1 MDWVYVGGL
10 GVSVAGVLLSLE
22 ASVFG
27 ILELNYKSL
36 WPPIC
41 SFFHIDKHPSAAVG
55 QPIQGVNVVDKHYLT
70 PHLQLQHSLERGIL
84 DGACT
89 VDVELLNKP
98 AGILGFDGEE
108 LSIYFI
114 KLCIVSGVHFCVC
127 SINVEGVGVNGEF
140 V

>member
-36 WPPIC
+36 WLSIC

-70 PHLQLQHSLERGIL
+70 THLQLQHSLERGIL
-84 DGACT
+84 DGACA
-89 VDVELLNKP
+89 VDMELLNKP

-114 KLCIVSGVHFCVC
+114 KLCIVSGIHFCVC

>member
-1 MDWVYVGGL
+1 M
-10 GVSVAGVLLSLE
+10 
-22 ASVFG
+22 FR

-36 WPPIC
+36 WLSIC

-70 PHLQLQHSLERGIL
+70 THLQLQHSLERGIL

-89 VDVELLNKP
+89 VDVELLNKL
-98 AGILGFDGEE
+98 AGILGFYGEE

>member
-1 MDWVYVGGL
+1 M
-10 GVSVAGVLLSLE
+10 SVAGVLLSLE

-36 WPPIC
+36 WLSIC

-55 QPIQGVNVVDKHYLT
+55 QPIQGVNVVDKHYFT

-89 VDVELLNKP
+89 VDVELLNKL
-98 AGILGFDGEE
+98 AGIFGFDGEE
-108 LSIYFI
+108 LSINFI
-114 KLCIVSGVHFCVC
+114 KLCVVSRVHFCVC
-127 SINVEGVGVNGEF
+127 SVNV
-140 V
+140 

>member
-1 MDWVYVGGL
+1 M
-10 GVSVAGVLLSLE
+10 SVAGVLLSLE
-22 ASVFG
+22 ASMFG

-55 QPIQGVNVVDKHYLT
+55 QPIQGVNVVDKHYFT
-70 PHLQLQHSLERGIL
+70 PHLQPQHSLERGIL

-89 VDVELLNKP
+89 VDVELLNKL

-114 KLCIVSGVHFCVC
+114 KLCVVSRVHFCVC
-127 SINVEGVGVNGEF
+127 SVNV
-140 V
+140 